1 MIQLMLVDDHHLVRN
16 GFRLILESQ
25 PDMAVLADVESGD
38 AALHLLAQH
47 QQPDV
52 LLTDIHMDEMN
63 GIKLIELVRE
73 KYPGMKVMALS
84 MVDDIH
90 TVFEVLHVGGS
101 GYLVKDSSCD
111 EVLFGIR
118 QVANGEKYISVSLG
132 ISCINS
138 YKQYTASIP
147 DRNYILSKY
156 DISERE
162 LSVLELI
169 AEGYTNAEIADRI
182 FLSKRTVEG
191 HRQRLIEK
199 TRTKNTAGLVRF
211 GFHNMLLH

>member
-1 MIQLMLVDDHHLVRN
+1 
-16 GFRLILESQ
+16 
-25 PDMAVLADVESGD
+25 MAVLADVESGD

-73 KYPGMKVMALS
+73 KYPGIKVMALS

-118 QVANGEKYISVSLG
+118 RVANGEKRSTSVYLWGFLVSTVIS
-132 ISCINS
+132 
-138 YKQYTASIP
+138 SIP
-147 DRNYILSKY
+147 TVYPTEI
-156 DISERE
+156 IS
-162 LSVLELI
+162 SQ
-169 AEGYTNAEIADRI
+169 NMI
-182 FLSKRTVEG
+182 FLSVNCPYLNSLPKVIPTRKLRTG
-191 HRQRLIEK
+191 Y
-199 TRTKNTAGLVRF
+199 F
-211 GFHNMLLH
+211 

>member
-1 MIQLMLVDDHHLVRN
+1 
-16 GFRLILESQ
+16 
-25 PDMAVLADVESGD
+25 
-38 AALHLLAQH
+38 
-47 QQPDV
+47 PDV

-73 KYPGMKVMALS
+73 KYPGIKVMALS

-138 YKQYTASIP
+138 YKQYTDSIP
-147 DRNYILSKY
+147 DRNYILS
-156 DISERE
+156 
-162 LSVLELI
+162 
-169 AEGYTNAEIADRI
+169 
-182 FLSKRTVEG
+182 
-191 HRQRLIEK
+191 
-199 TRTKNTAGLVRF
+199 
-211 GFHNMLLH
+211 

>member
-25 PDMAVLADVESGD
+25 PDMAVLADVESGN

-73 KYPGMKVMALS
+73 KYPGIKVMALS

-101 GYLVKDSSCD
+101 GYLVKD
-111 EVLFGIR
+111 
-118 QVANGEKYISVSLG
+118 
-132 ISCINS
+132 
-138 YKQYTASIP
+138 
-147 DRNYILSKY
+147 
-156 DISERE
+156 
-162 LSVLELI
+162 
-169 AEGYTNAEIADRI
+169 
-182 FLSKRTVEG
+182 
-191 HRQRLIEK
+191 
-199 TRTKNTAGLVRF
+199 
-211 GFHNMLLH
+211 

>member
-1 MIQLMLVDDHHLVRN
+1 
-16 GFRLILESQ
+16 
-25 PDMAVLADVESGD
+25 
-38 AALHLLAQH
+38 
-47 QQPDV
+47 
-52 LLTDIHMDEMN
+52 
-63 GIKLIELVRE
+63 
-73 KYPGMKVMALS
+73 
-84 MVDDIH
+84 
-90 TVFEVLHVGGS
+90 
-101 GYLVKDSSCD
+101 CD